1 MATKR
6 TDISSETSASGGIPA
21 AKSIKQKTMDEVL
34 PKTNPDIPL
43 RPMNNNDPNK
53 PVDAK
58 EMNTIAAANS
68 NHGIKNP
75 PASAAY
81 AAQQRATYAAGM
93 QQAAAG
99 KLSAEDRLM
108 LRGVDQNTIAAANSN
123 HGIKNPPASAAY
135 AAQQRATYAAGMQQ
149 AAAGK
154 LSAEDRL
161 MLRGVDQN
169 ISRGLMP
176 TISPTMPTQAT
187 ATPRQATATAPT
199 ASPDT
204 STAGFYAH
212 AEKMLGPD
220 KFKTFMSMPEAQRNA
235 IYSKFVESRTK
246 NAPAVGTAAG
256 ATAGTTA
263 APSGSRFPASALPSG
278 NAPVPTSVPTTAG
291 TGTAESM
298 LRTLRDDTAS
308 PEARAQAQTYL
319 RVRTMYA
326 QPGKYGKEI
335 KTLEK
340 LERAKIKELRNM
352 FRNKLNIRDPR
363 FAPQY
368 ALYQALR
375 KKDPQAKLTLYTELM
390 KGPEFTH
397 LDFRK

>member
-75 PASAAY
+75 PASAAPT
-81 AAQQRATYAAGM
+81 AAQSPSPYG
-93 QQAAAG
+93 
-99 KLSAEDRLM
+99 
-108 LRGVDQNTIAAANSN
+108 RGITEPAVPGAVDPN
-123 HGIKNPPASAAY
+123 SAAY

-169 ISRGLMP
+169 ISRGQMP
-176 TISPTMPTQAT
+176 VISPTMPTQAT
-187 ATPRQATATAPT
+187 ASTGSKGSAPT

-204 STAGFYAH
+204 SMAGFYAY
-212 AEKMLGPD
+212 AEKKLGSE
-220 KFKTFMSMPEAQRNA
+220 KFQIFMNMPEADRNA
-235 IYSKFVESRTK
+235 MYSKFVESQTK
-246 NAPAVGTAAG
+246 NAPAAG

-278 NAPVPTSVPTTAG
+278 NSSIPTSVPTTAG
-291 TGTAESM
+291 TGTAENM
-298 LRTLRDDTAS
+298 LRTLRDETAS

-326 QPGKYGKEI
+326 QPEKFGKEI

-340 LERAKIKELRNM
+340 LERAKIQELRNM
-352 FRNKLNIRDPR
+352 FRNRLNIRDPR
-363 FAPQY
+363 FARQY
-368 ALYQALR
+368 AQYKALQ
-375 KKDPQAKLTLYTELM
+375 KKAPQARLALYTELM

>member
-21 AKSIKQKTMDEVL
+21 AKSLKQKTMDEVL

-108 LRGVDQNTIAAANSN
+108 LRGVDQN
-123 HGIKNPPASAAY
+123 
-135 AAQQRATYAAGMQQ
+135 
-149 AAAGK
+149 
-154 LSAEDRL
+154 
-161 MLRGVDQN
+161 
-169 ISRGLMP
+169 ISRGQMP
-176 TISPTMPTQAT
+176 TISPSMPTQAT
-187 ATPRQATATAPT
+187 GSTASTGSKGSAPT
-199 ASPDT
+199 TGPDT
-204 STAGFYAH
+204 SMAGFYAH
-212 AEKMLGPD
+212 AEKLLGPE
-220 KFKTFMSMPEAQRNA
+220 KYKVFMSMPEAQRNA
-235 IYSKFVESRTK
+235 IYSKFVESQTK
-246 NAPAVGTAAG
+246 NAPATGTATG
-256 ATAGTTA
+256 ATARTTA

-278 NAPVPTSVPTTAG
+278 NAPVPTSSPTTAG
-291 TGTAESM
+291 TGTAENM

-326 QPGKYGKEI
+326 QPEKFGKEI

-340 LERAKIKELRNM
+340 LERAKIKELSNM
-352 FRNKLNIRDPR
+352 FRNRLNIRDPR
-363 FAPQY
+363 FARQY
-368 ALYQALR
+368 AQYQALR
-375 KKDPQAKLTLYTELM
+375 KKDPQARLTLYTELM

>member
-6 TDISSETSASGGIPA
+6 TDISSETNASGGIPA

-75 PASAAY
+75 PASAAPA
-81 AAQQRATYAAGM
+81 AAQSPSPYG
-93 QQAAAG
+93 
-99 KLSAEDRLM
+99 
-108 LRGVDQNTIAAANSN
+108 RGITEPAVPGAVDPN
-123 HGIKNPPASAAY
+123 SAAY

-169 ISRGLMP
+169 ISRGQMP
-176 TISPTMPTQAT
+176 TISPAMPTQAT
-187 ATPRQATATAPT
+187 ASKGSKGSAPT
-199 ASPDT
+199 TGPDT
-204 STAGFYAH
+204 SMAGFYGYVAKLLG
-212 AEKMLGPD
+212 AEK
-220 KFKTFMSMPEAQRNA
+220 FQTFMAMSDADRNA
-235 IYSKFVESRTK
+235 MYSKFVESQTK
-246 NAPAVGTAAG
+246 NAPATGTATTPAARTAAGATAG

-291 TGTAESM
+291 TGTAENM
-298 LRTLRDDTAS
+298 LRTLRDETAS

-326 QPGKYGKEI
+326 QPEKYGKEI

-340 LERAKIKELRNM
+340 LERAKIKELSNM
-352 FRNKLNIRDPR
+352 FRNRLNIRDPR
-363 FAPQY
+363 FARQY
-368 ALYQALR
+368 AQYQALR
-375 KKDPQAKLTLYTELM
+375 KKDPQARLTLYTELM

>member
-34 PKTNPDIPL
+34 PKMNPDIPL

-75 PASAAY
+75 PASAAPTAAQSPSPYGRGITEPAVPGAVDPNSASY
-81 AAQQRATYAAGM
+81 AAQQ
-93 QQAAAG
+93 Q
-99 KLSAEDRLM
+99 
-108 LRGVDQNTIAAANSN
+108 
-123 HGIKNPPASAAY
+123 
-135 AAQQRATYAAGMQQ
+135 ATYAAGMQQ

-169 ISRGLMP
+169 ISRGQMP
-176 TISPTMPTQAT
+176 VISPTMPTQT
-187 ATPRQATATAPT
+187 ATPRQATASAPA

-212 AEKMLGPD
+212 AEKLLGPE
-220 KFKTFMSMPEAQRNA
+220 KFQIFMNMPEADRNA
-235 IYSKFVESRTK
+235 MYSKFVESQTK
-246 NAPAVGTAAG
+246 NAPAAGTAAG

-263 APSGSRFPASALPSG
+263 APSGSRLPASALPSG
-278 NAPVPTSVPTTAG
+278 NAPIPTSSPTTAG
-291 TGTAESM
+291 TGTAENM

-308 PEARAQAQTYL
+308 PEAKAQAQTYL

-326 QPGKYGKEI
+326 QPEKFGKEI

-340 LERAKIKELRNM
+340 LERAKIQELRNM
-352 FRNKLNIRDPR
+352 FRNRLNIRDPR
-363 FAPQY
+363 FARQY
-368 ALYQALR
+368 AQYKALQ
-375 KKDPQAKLTLYTELM
+375 KKDPQARLALYTELM

>member
-75 PASAAY
+75 PASAAPT
-81 AAQQRATYAAGM
+81 AAQSPSPYG
-93 QQAAAG
+93 
-99 KLSAEDRLM
+99 
-108 LRGVDQNTIAAANSN
+108 RGITEPAVPGAVDPN
-123 HGIKNPPASAAY
+123 SAAY

-169 ISRGLMP
+169 ISRGQMP
-176 TISPTMPTQAT
+176 VISPTMPTQT
-187 ATPRQATATAPT
+187 ATPRQATASTGSKGSAPT

-204 STAGFYAH
+204 SMAGFYAY
-212 AEKMLGPD
+212 AEKKLGPE
-220 KFKTFMSMPEAQRNA
+220 KFQIFTNMPEADRNA
-235 IYSKFVESRTK
+235 MYSKFVESQTK
-246 NAPAVGTAAG
+246 NAPAAG

-278 NAPVPTSVPTTAG
+278 NSSIPTSVPTTAG
-291 TGTAESM
+291 TGTAENM
-298 LRTLRDDTAS
+298 LRTLRDETAS
-308 PEARAQAQTYL
+308 PEAKAQAQTYL

-326 QPGKYGKEI
+326 QPEKFGKEI

-340 LERAKIKELRNM
+340 LERAKIQELRNM
-352 FRNKLNIRDPR
+352 FRNRHNIRDPR
-363 FAPQY
+363 FARQY
-368 ALYQALR
+368 AQYKALQ
-375 KKDPQAKLTLYTELM
+375 KKDPQARLALYTELM

>member
-75 PASAAY
+75 PASAAPT
-81 AAQQRATYAAGM
+81 AAQSPSPYVPGA
-93 QQAAAG
+93 
-99 KLSAEDRLM
+99 
-108 LRGVDQNTIAAANSN
+108 VDPN
-123 HGIKNPPASAAY
+123 SAAY

-169 ISRGLMP
+169 ISRGQMP
-176 TISPTMPTQAT
+176 VISPTMPTQAT
-187 ATPRQATATAPT
+187 ASTGSKGSAPT

-204 STAGFYAH
+204 SMAGFYAY
-212 AEKMLGPD
+212 AEKKLGPE
-220 KFKTFMSMPEAQRNA
+220 KFQIFMNMPEADRNA
-235 IYSKFVESRTK
+235 MYSKFVERQTK
-246 NAPAVGTAAG
+246 NAPAAG

-278 NAPVPTSVPTTAG
+278 NSSIPTSVPTTAG
-291 TGTAESM
+291 TGTAENM
-298 LRTLRDDTAS
+298 LRTLRDETAS

-326 QPGKYGKEI
+326 QPKKFGKEI

-340 LERAKIKELRNM
+340 LERAKIQELRNM
-352 FRNKLNIRDPR
+352 FRNRLNIRDPR
-363 FAPQY
+363 FARQY
-368 ALYQALR
+368 AQYKALQ
-375 KKDPQAKLTLYTELM
+375 KKDPQARLALYTELM

>member
-75 PASAAY
+75 PASAAP
-81 AAQQRATYAAGM
+81 
-93 QQAAAG
+93 AAAVPG
-99 KLSAEDRLM
+99 AVDPNSA
-108 LRGVDQNTIAAANSN
+108 S
-123 HGIKNPPASAAY
+123 Y

-169 ISRGLMP
+169 ISRGQMP
-176 TISPTMPTQAT
+176 VISPTMPTQAT
-187 ATPRQATATAPT
+187 ASTGSKGSKGSAPT

-204 STAGFYAH
+204 STAGFYAYV
-212 AEKMLGPD
+212 EKKLGSE
-220 KFKTFMSMPEAQRNA
+220 KFKTFMSMPEADRNA
-235 IYSKFVESRTK
+235 IYSKFVESQTK
-246 NAPAVGTAAG
+246 NAPAPGTTAVPAAR
-256 ATAGTTA
+256 TTA

-278 NAPVPTSVPTTAG
+278 NSSIPTSVPTTAG
-291 TGTAESM
+291 TGTAENM
-298 LRTLRDDTAS
+298 LRTLRDETAS

-326 QPGKYGKEI
+326 QPKKFGKEI

-340 LERAKIKELRNM
+340 LERAKIKELSNM
-352 FRNKLNIRDPR
+352 FKNRLNIRDPR
-363 FAPQY
+363 FARQY
-368 ALYQALR
+368 AQYQALR
-375 KKDPQAKLTLYTELM
+375 KKDPQARLTLYTELM

>member
-6 TDISSETSASGGIPA
+6 TDISSETKASGGIPA

-75 PASAAY
+75 PASAAPA
-81 AAQQRATYAAGM
+81 AAQSPSPYGRGITEPATPGA
-93 QQAAAG
+93 
-99 KLSAEDRLM
+99 
-108 LRGVDQNTIAAANSN
+108 VDPN
-123 HGIKNPPASAAY
+123 SAAY

-176 TISPTMPTQAT
+176 TISPAMPTQAT

-246 NAPAVGTAAG
+246 NAPAAGTAAG
-256 ATAGTTA
+256 ATAGTTTTPAARTTA

-326 QPGKYGKEI
+326 QPEKFGKEI

-340 LERAKIKELRNM
+340 LERAKIKELSNM
-352 FRNKLNIRDPR
+352 FRNRLNIRDPR
-363 FAPQY
+363 FARQY
-368 ALYQALR
+368 AQYQALR

>member
-75 PASAAY
+75 PASAA
-81 AAQQRATYAAGM
+81 
-93 QQAAAG
+93 
-99 KLSAEDRLM
+99 
-108 LRGVDQNTIAAANSN
+108 
-123 HGIKNPPASAAY
+123 P
-135 AAQQRATYAAGMQQ
+135 
-149 AAAGK
+149 AAGK

-169 ISRGLMP
+169 ISRGQMP
-176 TISPTMPTQAT
+176 VISPTMPTQAT

-220 KFKTFMSMPEAQRNA
+220 KYEVFMSMPKAQRNA
-235 IYSKFVESRTK
+235 IYSKYVESQTK
-246 NAPAVGTAAG
+246 NVPTAGTAAG
-256 ATAGTTA
+256 TAAGTTA

-278 NAPVPTSVPTTAG
+278 NAPIPTSVPTTAG

-340 LERAKIKELRNM
+340 LERAKIKELSNM
-352 FRNKLNIRDPR
+352 FRNRLNIRDPR
-363 FAPQY
+363 FARQY
-368 ALYQALR
+368 AQYQALR

>member
-21 AKSIKQKTMDEVL
+21 AKSIKQKTRDEVL

-75 PASAAY
+75 PASAAPA
-81 AAQQRATYAAGM
+81 AAQSPSPYGRGITEPAVPGAVDPN
-93 QQAAAG
+93 
-99 KLSAEDRLM
+99 SA
-108 LRGVDQNTIAAANSN
+108 S
-123 HGIKNPPASAAY
+123 Y

-169 ISRGLMP
+169 ISRGQMP
-176 TISPTMPTQAT
+176 VISPTMPTQAT
-187 ATPRQATATAPT
+187 GSSASTGSKGSAPT

-204 STAGFYAH
+204 STAAFYAYV
-212 AEKMLGPD
+212 EKKLGSE
-220 KFKTFMSMPEAQRNA
+220 KFKIFMSMPEADRNA
-235 IYSKFVESRTK
+235 IYSKFVESQTK
-246 NAPAVGTAAG
+246 NAPAAGATAGTTAG

-278 NAPVPTSVPTTAG
+278 NSSIPTSVPTTVG
-291 TGTAESM
+291 TGTAENM
-298 LRTLRDDTAS
+298 LRTLRDETAS

-326 QPGKYGKEI
+326 QPEKYGKEI

-340 LERAKIKELRNM
+340 LERAKIKELSNM
-352 FRNKLNIRDPR
+352 FKNRLNIRDPR
-363 FAPQY
+363 FARQY
-368 ALYQALR
+368 AQYQALR
-375 KKDPQAKLTLYTELM
+375 KKDPQARLALYTELM

>member
-1 MATKR
+1 MPTKR
-6 TDISSETSASGGIPA
+6 TDISSETSARGGIPA
-21 AKSIKQKTMDEVL
+21 AKSIKQKTTDEVL

-75 PASAAY
+75 PASAAPA
-81 AAQQRATYAAGM
+81 AAQSPSPYGRGITEPATPGA
-93 QQAAAG
+93 
-99 KLSAEDRLM
+99 
-108 LRGVDQNTIAAANSN
+108 VDPN
-123 HGIKNPPASAAY
+123 SAAY

-176 TISPTMPTQAT
+176 VISPTMPTQAT
-187 ATPRQATATAPT
+187 ATPRQATASAPT

-212 AEKMLGPD
+212 AEKMLGPE
-220 KFKTFMSMPEAQRNA
+220 KYKVFMSMPEAQRNT

-246 NAPAVGTAAG
+246 NAPAAGTAAG
-256 ATAGTTA
+256 ATAGTTTATPAAGTTA

-291 TGTAESM
+291 TGTAENM

-326 QPGKYGKEI
+326 QPEKYGKEI

-340 LERAKIKELRNM
+340 LERAKMKEFSNL
-352 FRNKLNIRDPR
+352 FRNRLNIRDPR
-363 FAPQY
+363 FARQY

-375 KKDPQAKLTLYTELM
+375 KKDPQARLALYTELM

>member
-75 PASAAY
+75 PASAAPA
-81 AAQQRATYAAGM
+81 AAQSPSPYG
-93 QQAAAG
+93 
-99 KLSAEDRLM
+99 
-108 LRGVDQNTIAAANSN
+108 RGITEPAVPGAVDPN
-123 HGIKNPPASAAY
+123 SAAY

-169 ISRGLMP
+169 ISRGQMP

-256 ATAGTTA
+256 ATAGTAAGVAARTTA

-340 LERAKIKELRNM
+340 LERAKIKELSNM
-352 FRNKLNIRDPR
+352 FRNRLNIRDPR
-363 FAPQY
+363 FARQY

>member
-6 TDISSETSASGGIPA
+6 TDISSETKASGGIPA

-75 PASAAY
+75 PASAA
-81 AAQQRATYAAGM
+81 
-93 QQAAAG
+93 
-99 KLSAEDRLM
+99 
-108 LRGVDQNTIAAANSN
+108 
-123 HGIKNPPASAAY
+123 PAAAY

-169 ISRGLMP
+169 ISRGQMP
-176 TISPTMPTQAT
+176 VISPAMPTQAT

-246 NAPAVGTAAG
+246 NAPAASG
-256 ATAGTTA
+256 AVVPATGTTA

-326 QPGKYGKEI
+326 QPEKYGKEI

-340 LERAKIKELRNM
+340 LERAKIKELSNM
-352 FRNKLNIRDPR
+352 FRNRLNIRDPR
-363 FAPQY
+363 FARQY
-368 ALYQALR
+368 AQYQALR
-375 KKDPQAKLTLYTELM
+375 KKDPQTRLTLYTELM

>member
-75 PASAAY
+75 PASAAPA
-81 AAQQRATYAAGM
+81 AAQSPSPGA
-93 QQAAAG
+93 
-99 KLSAEDRLM
+99 
-108 LRGVDQNTIAAANSN
+108 VDPN
-123 HGIKNPPASAAY
+123 SAAY

-169 ISRGLMP
+169 ISRGQMP
-176 TISPTMPTQAT
+176 VISPTMPTQAT
-187 ATPRQATATAPT
+187 ATPRQATASAPT
-199 ASPDT
+199 GPDT

-212 AEKMLGPD
+212 AEKMLGPE
-220 KFKTFMSMPEAQRNA
+220 KYKVFMSMPEAQRNA

-246 NAPAVGTAAG
+246 NAPAAGTAAG

-291 TGTAESM
+291 TGTAENM

-326 QPGKYGKEI
+326 QPEKFGKEI

-340 LERAKIKELRNM
+340 LERAKIKELSNM
-352 FRNKLNIRDPR
+352 FRNRLNIRDPR
-363 FAPQY
+363 FARQY
-368 ALYQALR
+368 AQYQALR

>member
-6 TDISSETSASGGIPA
+6 TDISSETKASGGIPA

-75 PASAAY
+75 PASAAPA
-81 AAQQRATYAAGM
+81 AAQSPSPYGRGITEPATPGA
-93 QQAAAG
+93 
-99 KLSAEDRLM
+99 
-108 LRGVDQNTIAAANSN
+108 VDPN
-123 HGIKNPPASAAY
+123 SAAY

-187 ATPRQATATAPT
+187 ATPRQATASAPT

-212 AEKMLGPD
+212 AEKMLGSE
-220 KFKTFMSMPEAQRNA
+220 KFKVFMSMPEAQRNA

-246 NAPAVGTAAG
+246 NAPAAGTAAG
-256 ATAGTTA
+256 ATAGTATTTPAAGTTA

-291 TGTAESM
+291 TGTAENM

-340 LERAKIKELRNM
+340 LERAKIKELSNM
-352 FRNKLNIRDPR
+352 FRNRLNIRDPR
-363 FAPQY
+363 FARQY
-368 ALYQALR
+368 AQYQALR

>member
-6 TDISSETSASGGIPA
+6 TDISSETSARGGIPA

-75 PASAAY
+75 PASAAPA
-81 AAQQRATYAAGM
+81 AAQSPSPYGRGITEPATPGA
-93 QQAAAG
+93 
-99 KLSAEDRLM
+99 
-108 LRGVDQNTIAAANSN
+108 VDPN
-123 HGIKNPPASAAY
+123 SAAY

-169 ISRGLMP
+169 ISRGQMP
-176 TISPTMPTQAT
+176 TISPAMPTQAT
-187 ATPRQATATAPT
+187 ATPRQATASAPT
-199 ASPDT
+199 GPDT
-204 STAGFYAH
+204 SMAGFYAH
-212 AEKMLGPD
+212 SEKMLGPE
-220 KFKTFMSMPEAQRNA
+220 KFKVFMSMSEAQRNA

-246 NAPAVGTAAG
+246 NAPAAGTAAG
-256 ATAGTTA
+256 ATAGTTTATPAAGTTA

-278 NAPVPTSVPTTAG
+278 NAPIPTSSPTTAG
-291 TGTAESM
+291 TGTAENM

-326 QPGKYGKEI
+326 QPEKYGKEI

-340 LERAKIKELRNM
+340 LERAKIKELSNM

-363 FAPQY
+363 FARQY
-368 ALYQALR
+368 AQYQALR
-375 KKDPQAKLTLYTELM
+375 KKDPQARLTLYTELM

>member
-75 PASAAY
+75 PASAAPA
-81 AAQQRATYAAGM
+81 AAQSPSPYG
-93 QQAAAG
+93 
-99 KLSAEDRLM
+99 
-108 LRGVDQNTIAAANSN
+108 RGITEVDPN
-123 HGIKNPPASAAY
+123 SAAY

-169 ISRGLMP
+169 ISRGQMP
-176 TISPTMPTQAT
+176 VISPTMPTQT
-187 ATPRQATATAPT
+187 ATPRQATASAPA

-204 STAGFYAH
+204 STAGFYAY
-212 AEKMLGPD
+212 AEKTLGPE
-220 KFKTFMSMPEAQRNA
+220 KYEVFMSMPEAQRNA
-235 IYSKFVESRTK
+235 IYSKYVESQTK
-246 NAPAVGTAAG
+246 NAPAAG

-278 NAPVPTSVPTTAG
+278 NAPIPTSSPTTAG
-291 TGTAESM
+291 TGTAENM

-326 QPGKYGKEI
+326 QPEKFGKEI

-340 LERAKIKELRNM
+340 LERAKIQELRNM
-352 FRNKLNIRDPR
+352 FRNRLNIRDPR
-363 FAPQY
+363 FARQY
-368 ALYQALR
+368 AQYKALQ
-375 KKDPQAKLTLYTELM
+375 KKDPQARLALYTELM

>member
-75 PASAAY
+75 NSAS
-81 AAQQRATYAAGM
+81 
-93 QQAAAG
+93 
-99 KLSAEDRLM
+99 
-108 LRGVDQNTIAAANSN
+108 
-123 HGIKNPPASAAY
+123 Y

-169 ISRGLMP
+169 ISRGQMP
-176 TISPTMPTQAT
+176 VISPTMPTQAT
-187 ATPRQATATAPT
+187 GSSASTGSKGSAPT

-204 STAGFYAH
+204 SMAGFYAY
-212 AEKMLGPD
+212 AEKKLGPE
-220 KFKTFMSMPEAQRNA
+220 KFQIFMNMPDADRNA
-235 IYSKFVESRTK
+235 MYSKFVESQTK
-246 NAPAVGTAAG
+246 NVPAAG

-278 NAPVPTSVPTTAG
+278 NSSIPTSVPTTAG
-291 TGTAESM
+291 TGTAENM
-298 LRTLRDDTAS
+298 LRTLRDETAS

-326 QPGKYGKEI
+326 QPEKFGKEI

-340 LERAKIKELRNM
+340 LERAKIQELRNM
-352 FRNKLNIRDPR
+352 FRNRLNIRDPR
-363 FAPQY
+363 FARQY
-368 ALYQALR
+368 AQYKALQ
-375 KKDPQAKLTLYTELM
+375 KKDPQARLALYTELM

>member
-1 MATKR
+1 MPTKR
-6 TDISSETSASGGIPA
+6 TDISKETSASGGIPA

-75 PASAAY
+75 PASAAPA
-81 AAQQRATYAAGM
+81 AAQSPSPYGRGITEPATPGA
-93 QQAAAG
+93 
-99 KLSAEDRLM
+99 
-108 LRGVDQNTIAAANSN
+108 VDPN
-123 HGIKNPPASAAY
+123 SAAY

-169 ISRGLMP
+169 ISRGQMP

-187 ATPRQATATAPT
+187 ATPRQATASAPT
-199 ASPDT
+199 GPDT

-212 AEKMLGPD
+212 AEKMLGSE
-220 KFKTFMSMPEAQRNA
+220 KFKVFMSMPEAQRNA

-246 NAPAVGTAAG
+246 NAPAAGTAAG
-256 ATAGTTA
+256 TATTTPAAGTTA

-340 LERAKIKELRNM
+340 LERAKIKELSNM
-352 FRNKLNIRDPR
+352 FRNRLNIRDPR
-363 FAPQY
+363 FARQY
-368 ALYQALR
+368 AQYQALR

>member
-6 TDISSETSASGGIPA
+6 TDISSETSESGGIPA
-21 AKSIKQKTMDEVL
+21 SKSIKQKTMDEVL

-75 PASAAY
+75 PASAAPA
-81 AAQQRATYAAGM
+81 AAQSPSPYG
-93 QQAAAG
+93 
-99 KLSAEDRLM
+99 
-108 LRGVDQNTIAAANSN
+108 RGITEPAVPGAVDPN
-123 HGIKNPPASAAY
+123 SAAY

-169 ISRGLMP
+169 ISRGQMP
-176 TISPTMPTQAT
+176 TISPAMPTQAT
-187 ATPRQATATAPT
+187 GSPASTGSKGSAPT
-199 ASPDT
+199 TGPDT
-204 STAGFYAH
+204 SMAGFYGHVAKLLG
-212 AEKMLGPD
+212 AEK
-220 KFKTFMSMPEAQRNA
+220 FQTFMAMSDAERNA
-235 IYSKFVESRTK
+235 MYSKFVESQTK
-246 NAPAVGTAAG
+246 NAPAAG
-256 ATAGTTA
+256 ATAGTTATPAGTTA

-278 NAPVPTSVPTTAG
+278 NAPIPTSVPTTAG
-291 TGTAESM
+291 TGTAENM

-340 LERAKIKELRNM
+340 LERAKIKELSNM
-352 FRNKLNIRDPR
+352 FRNRHNIRDPR
-363 FAPQY
+363 FARQY
-368 ALYQALR
+368 AQYQALR
-375 KKDPQAKLTLYTELM
+375 KKDPQARLTLYTELM

>member
-75 PASAAY
+75 PASAAPT
-81 AAQQRATYAAGM
+81 AAQSPSPYG
-93 QQAAAG
+93 
-99 KLSAEDRLM
+99 
-108 LRGVDQNTIAAANSN
+108 RGITEPAVPGAVDPN
-123 HGIKNPPASAAY
+123 SAAY

-169 ISRGLMP
+169 ISRGQMP
-176 TISPTMPTQAT
+176 TISPAMPTQAT

-199 ASPDT
+199 TSPDT

-246 NAPAVGTAAG
+246 NAPAAG
-256 ATAGTTA
+256 ATAGTTATPAARTTA

-340 LERAKIKELRNM
+340 LERAKIQELRNM
-352 FRNKLNIRDPR
+352 FRNRLNIRDPR
-363 FAPQY
+363 FARQY
-368 ALYQALR
+368 AQYKALQ
-375 KKDPQAKLTLYTELM
+375 KKDPQARLALYTELM

>member
-34 PKTNPDIPL
+34 PKTNPDTPL

-75 PASAAY
+75 PASAAPA
-81 AAQQRATYAAGM
+81 AAQSPSPYG
-93 QQAAAG
+93 
-99 KLSAEDRLM
+99 
-108 LRGVDQNTIAAANSN
+108 RGITEPAVPGAVDPN
-123 HGIKNPPASAAY
+123 SAAY

-169 ISRGLMP
+169 ISRGQMP
-176 TISPTMPTQAT
+176 TISPAMPTQAT

-204 STAGFYAH
+204 STAEFYAH

-220 KFKTFMSMPEAQRNA
+220 KFKIFMSMPEAQRNA

-246 NAPAVGTAAG
+246 NASAASGAVVPAT
-256 ATAGTTA
+256 GTTA

-326 QPGKYGKEI
+326 QPKKFGKEI

-340 LERAKIKELRNM
+340 LERAKIKELSNM
-352 FRNKLNIRDPR
+352 FRNRLNIRDPR
-363 FAPQY
+363 FARQY
-368 ALYQALR
+368 AQYQALR
-375 KKDPQAKLTLYTELM
+375 KKDPQARLALYTELM

>member
-1 MATKR
+1 MPTKR

-21 AKSIKQKTMDEVL
+21 AKSLKQKTMDEVL
-34 PKTNPDIPL
+34 PRTNPDIPL

-75 PASAAY
+75 PASAAPT
-81 AAQQRATYAAGM
+81 AAQSPSPYG
-93 QQAAAG
+93 
-99 KLSAEDRLM
+99 
-108 LRGVDQNTIAAANSN
+108 RGITEPAVPGAVDPN
-123 HGIKNPPASAAY
+123 SAAY

-169 ISRGLMP
+169 ISRGQMP
-176 TISPTMPTQAT
+176 TISPAMPTQAT
-187 ATPRQATATAPT
+187 ATPRQATASAPT

-204 STAGFYAH
+204 TTAGFYAH

-220 KFKTFMSMPEAQRNA
+220 KFKIFMSMPEAQRNA
-235 IYSKFVESRTK
+235 IYSKYVESQTK
-246 NAPAVGTAAG
+246 NAPATGATAG

-278 NAPVPTSVPTTAG
+278 NAPIPTSGPSSAG
-291 TGTAESM
+291 TGTAETM
-298 LRTLRDDTAS
+298 LRTLRDETAS

-326 QPGKYGKEI
+326 QPEKYGKEI

-340 LERAKIKELRNM
+340 LERAKIKELSNM
-352 FRNKLNIRDPR
+352 FRNRLNIRDPR
-363 FAPQY
+363 FARQY
-368 ALYQALR
+368 AQYQALR

>member
-75 PASAAY
+75 PASAAPT
-81 AAQQRATYAAGM
+81 AAQSPSPYGRGITEPAVPGAVDPN
-93 QQAAAG
+93 
-99 KLSAEDRLM
+99 SA
-108 LRGVDQNTIAAANSN
+108 S
-123 HGIKNPPASAAY
+123 Y

-169 ISRGLMP
+169 ISRGQMP
-176 TISPTMPTQAT
+176 VISPTMPTQT
-187 ATPRQATATAPT
+187 ATPRQATASTGSKGSAPT

-204 STAGFYAH
+204 SMAGFYAY
-212 AEKMLGPD
+212 AEKKLGPE
-220 KFKTFMSMPEAQRNA
+220 KFQIFMNMPEADRNA
-235 IYSKFVESRTK
+235 MYSKFVESQTK
-246 NAPAVGTAAG
+246 NAPAAG

-278 NAPVPTSVPTTAG
+278 NSSIPTSVPTTAG
-291 TGTAESM
+291 TGTAENM
-298 LRTLRDDTAS
+298 LRTLRDETAS
-308 PEARAQAQTYL
+308 PEAKAQAQTYL

-326 QPGKYGKEI
+326 QPEKFGKEI

-340 LERAKIKELRNM
+340 LERAKIQELRNM
-352 FRNKLNIRDPR
+352 FRNRLNIRDPR
-363 FAPQY
+363 FARQY
-368 ALYQALR
+368 AQYKALQ
-375 KKDPQAKLTLYTELM
+375 KKDPQARLALYTELM

>member
-75 PASAAY
+75 PASAAPT
-81 AAQQRATYAAGM
+81 AAQSPSPYG
-93 QQAAAG
+93 
-99 KLSAEDRLM
+99 
-108 LRGVDQNTIAAANSN
+108 RGITEPAVPGAVDPN
-123 HGIKNPPASAAY
+123 SAAY

-169 ISRGLMP
+169 ISRGQMP
-176 TISPTMPTQAT
+176 VISPTMPTQT
-187 ATPRQATATAPT
+187 ATPRQATASTGSKGSAPT
-199 ASPDT
+199 ASPNT
-204 STAGFYAH
+204 SMAGFYAY
-212 AEKMLGPD
+212 AEKKLGPE
-220 KFKTFMSMPEAQRNA
+220 KFQIFMNMPEADRNA
-235 IYSKFVESRTK
+235 TYSKFVESQTK
-246 NAPAVGTAAG
+246 NAPAAG

-278 NAPVPTSVPTTAG
+278 NSSIPTSVPTTAG
-291 TGTAESM
+291 TGTAENM
-298 LRTLRDDTAS
+298 LRTLRDETAS
-308 PEARAQAQTYL
+308 PEAKAQAQTYL

-326 QPGKYGKEI
+326 QPKKFGKEI

-340 LERAKIKELRNM
+340 LERAKIQELRNM
-352 FRNKLNIRDPR
+352 FRNRHNIRDPR
-363 FAPQY
+363 FARQY
-368 ALYQALR
+368 AQYKALQ
-375 KKDPQAKLTLYTELM
+375 KKDPQARLALYTELM

>member
-1 MATKR
+1 MPTKR
-6 TDISSETSASGGIPA
+6 TDISSETKASGGIPA
-21 AKSIKQKTMDEVL
+21 AKSLKQKTMDEVL

-75 PASAAY
+75 PASAAPA
-81 AAQQRATYAAGM
+81 AAQSPSPYGRGITEPATPGA
-93 QQAAAG
+93 
-99 KLSAEDRLM
+99 
-108 LRGVDQNTIAAANSN
+108 VDPN
-123 HGIKNPPASAAY
+123 SAAY

-169 ISRGLMP
+169 ISRGQMP

-187 ATPRQATATAPT
+187 ASTGSKGSAPT
-199 ASPDT
+199 TGPDT
-204 STAGFYAH
+204 SMARFYGHVAKLLG
-212 AEKMLGPD
+212 AEK
-220 KFKTFMSMPEAQRNA
+220 FQTFMNMSDADRNA
-235 IYSKFVESRTK
+235 MYSKFVESQTK
-246 NAPAVGTAAG
+246 NAPATGATAG

-263 APSGSRFPASALPSG
+263 APSGSKFPASALPSG

-291 TGTAESM
+291 TGTAETM
-298 LRTLRDDTAS
+298 LRTLRDETAS

-326 QPGKYGKEI
+326 QPEKFGKEI

-340 LERAKIKELRNM
+340 LERAKIKELSNM
-352 FRNKLNIRDPR
+352 FRNRLNIRDPR
-363 FAPQY
+363 FARQY
-368 ALYQALR
+368 AQYQALR

>member
-75 PASAAY
+75 PASAAPT
-81 AAQQRATYAAGM
+81 AAQSPSPYG
-93 QQAAAG
+93 
-99 KLSAEDRLM
+99 
-108 LRGVDQNTIAAANSN
+108 RGITEPAVPGAVDPN
-123 HGIKNPPASAAY
+123 SAAY

-169 ISRGLMP
+169 ISRGQMP
-176 TISPTMPTQAT
+176 VISPTMPTQT
-187 ATPRQATATAPT
+187 ATPRQATASTGSKGSAPT

-204 STAGFYAH
+204 SMAGFYAY
-212 AEKMLGPD
+212 AEKKLGPE
-220 KFKTFMSMPEAQRNA
+220 KFQIFMNMPEADRNA
-235 IYSKFVESRTK
+235 MYSKFVESQTK
-246 NAPAVGTAAG
+246 NAPAAG

-278 NAPVPTSVPTTAG
+278 NSSIPTSVPTTAG
-291 TGTAESM
+291 TGTAENM
-298 LRTLRDDTAS
+298 LRTLRDETAS
-308 PEARAQAQTYL
+308 PEAKAQAQTYL

-326 QPGKYGKEI
+326 QPEKFGKEI

-340 LERAKIKELRNM
+340 LERAKIQELRNM
-352 FRNKLNIRDPR
+352 FRNRHNIRDPR
-363 FAPQY
+363 FARQY
-368 ALYQALR
+368 AQYKALQ
-375 KKDPQAKLTLYTELM
+375 KKDPQARLALYTELM

>member
-75 PASAAY
+75 PASAAPA
-81 AAQQRATYAAGM
+81 AAQSPSPYGRGITEPAVPGAVDPN
-93 QQAAAG
+93 
-99 KLSAEDRLM
+99 SA
-108 LRGVDQNTIAAANSN
+108 S
-123 HGIKNPPASAAY
+123 Y

-169 ISRGLMP
+169 ISRGQMP
-176 TISPTMPTQAT
+176 VISPTMPTQAT

-220 KFKTFMSMPEAQRNA
+220 KYKVFMSMPEAQRNA
-235 IYSKFVESRTK
+235 IYSKFVESQTK
-246 NAPAVGTAAG
+246 NVPTAGTAAG
-256 ATAGTTA
+256 TAAGVAARTTA

-278 NAPVPTSVPTTAG
+278 NAPIPTSVPTTAG

-340 LERAKIKELRNM
+340 LERAKIKELSNM
-352 FRNKLNIRDPR
+352 FRNRLNIRDPR
-363 FAPQY
+363 FARQY
-368 ALYQALR
+368 AQYQALR

>member
-108 LRGVDQNTIAAANSN
+108 LRGVDQN
-123 HGIKNPPASAAY
+123 
-135 AAQQRATYAAGMQQ
+135 
-149 AAAGK
+149 
-154 LSAEDRL
+154 
-161 MLRGVDQN
+161 
-169 ISRGLMP
+169 ISRGQMP
-176 TISPTMPTQAT
+176 VISPTMPTQT
-187 ATPRQATATAPT
+187 ATPQRATASAPT

-204 STAGFYAH
+204 TTAGFYAH
-212 AEKMLGPD
+212 AEKMLGPE
-220 KFKTFMSMPEAQRNA
+220 KFKIFMSMSEAQRNA
-235 IYSKFVESRTK
+235 IYSKYVESQTK
-246 NAPAVGTAAG
+246 NAPAAGTAAG

-291 TGTAESM
+291 TGTAENM

-326 QPGKYGKEI
+326 QPKKFGNEI

-340 LERAKIKELRNM
+340 LERAKIKELSNM
-352 FRNKLNIRDPR
+352 FRNRLNIRDPR
-363 FAPQY
+363 FARQY

>member
-75 PASAAY
+75 PASAAPT
-81 AAQQRATYAAGM
+81 AAQSPSPYG
-93 QQAAAG
+93 
-99 KLSAEDRLM
+99 
-108 LRGVDQNTIAAANSN
+108 RGITEPAVPGAVDPN
-123 HGIKNPPASAAY
+123 SAAY

-149 AAAGK
+149 AAVGK

-169 ISRGLMP
+169 ISRGQMP
-176 TISPTMPTQAT
+176 VISPTMPTQAT
-187 ATPRQATATAPT
+187 ASTGSKGSAPT

-212 AEKMLGPD
+212 AEKLLGPE
-220 KFKTFMSMPEAQRNA
+220 KFQIFMNMPEADRNA
-235 IYSKFVESRTK
+235 MYSKFVESQTK
-246 NAPAVGTAAG
+246 NAPAAG
-256 ATAGTTA
+256 ATAGTTAGTTA

-278 NAPVPTSVPTTAG
+278 NSSIPTSVPTTAG
-291 TGTAESM
+291 TGTAENM
-298 LRTLRDDTAS
+298 LRTLRDETAS

-326 QPGKYGKEI
+326 QPKKFGKEI

-340 LERAKIKELRNM
+340 LERAKIQELRNM
-352 FRNKLNIRDPR
+352 FRNRLNIRDPR
-363 FAPQY
+363 FARQY
-368 ALYQALR
+368 AQYKALQ
-375 KKDPQAKLTLYTELM
+375 KKDPQARLALYTELM

>member
-75 PASAAY
+75 PASPAPANV
-81 AAQQRATYAAGM
+81 QMDER
-93 QQAAAG
+93 
-99 KLSAEDRLM
+99 M
-108 LRGVDQNTIAAANSN
+108 LRGITEPAVPGAVDPNS
-123 HGIKNPPASAAY
+123 ASY

-169 ISRGLMP
+169 ISRGQMP
-176 TISPTMPTQAT
+176 VISPTMPTQT
-187 ATPRQATATAPT
+187 ATPRRAKASAPT

-204 STAGFYAH
+204 STAGFYAYV
-212 AEKMLGPD
+212 EKKLGSE
-220 KFKTFMSMPEAQRNA
+220 KFKTFMSMPEADRNA
-235 IYSKFVESRTK
+235 IYSKFVESQTK
-246 NAPAVGTAAG
+246 NAPAPGTTAVPAAR
-256 ATAGTTA
+256 TTA

-278 NAPVPTSVPTTAG
+278 NSSIPTSVPTTAG
-291 TGTAESM
+291 TGTAENM

-326 QPGKYGKEI
+326 QPEKYGKEI

-340 LERAKIKELRNM
+340 LERAKIKELSNM
-352 FRNKLNIRDPR
+352 FKNRLNIRDPR
-363 FAPQY
+363 FARQY
-368 ALYQALR
+368 AQYQALR
-375 KKDPQAKLTLYTELM
+375 KKDPQARLTLYTELM

>member
-1 MATKR
+1 MPTKR
-6 TDISSETSASGGIPA
+6 TDISSETSESEGIPA
-21 AKSIKQKTMDEVL
+21 SKSLKQKTMDEVL

-75 PASAAY
+75 PASAAPT
-81 AAQQRATYAAGM
+81 AAQSPSPYGRGITEPATPGA
-93 QQAAAG
+93 
-99 KLSAEDRLM
+99 
-108 LRGVDQNTIAAANSN
+108 VDPN
-123 HGIKNPPASAAY
+123 SAAY

-169 ISRGLMP
+169 ISRGQMP
-176 TISPTMPTQAT
+176 VISPAMPTQT
-187 ATPRQATATAPT
+187 ATPRQATASAPT

-204 STAGFYAH
+204 SMAGFYGYVAKLLG
-212 AEKMLGPD
+212 AEK
-220 KFKTFMSMPEAQRNA
+220 FQTFMAMSDADRNA
-235 IYSKFVESRTK
+235 MYSKFVESQTK
-246 NAPAVGTAAG
+246 NAPATGT
-256 ATAGTTA
+256 

-291 TGTAESM
+291 TGTAENM
-298 LRTLRDDTAS
+298 LRTLRDETAS

-326 QPGKYGKEI
+326 QPEKFGKEI

-340 LERAKIKELRNM
+340 LERAKIKELSNM
-352 FRNKLNIRDPR
+352 FRNRHNIRDPR
-363 FAPQY
+363 FARQY
-368 ALYQALR
+368 AQYQALR
-375 KKDPQAKLTLYTELM
+375 KKDPQARLALYTELM
-390 KGPEFTH
+390 KGQEFAH

>member
-75 PASAAY
+75 PASPAPANV
-81 AAQQRATYAAGM
+81 QMDER
-93 QQAAAG
+93 
-99 KLSAEDRLM
+99 M
-108 LRGVDQNTIAAANSN
+108 LRRITEPAVPGAVDPN
-123 HGIKNPPASAAY
+123 SAAY

-169 ISRGLMP
+169 ISRGQMP
-176 TISPTMPTQAT
+176 VISPTMPTQAT
-187 ATPRQATATAPT
+187 ATPRRAKASAPT

-204 STAGFYAH
+204 STAGFYAYV
-212 AEKMLGPD
+212 EKKLGSE
-220 KFKTFMSMPEAQRNA
+220 KFKTFMSMPEADRNA
-235 IYSKFVESRTK
+235 IYSKFVESQTK
-246 NAPAVGTAAG
+246 NAPAPGTTAVPAAR
-256 ATAGTTA
+256 TTA

-278 NAPVPTSVPTTAG
+278 NSSIPTSVPTTAG
-291 TGTAESM
+291 TGTAENM
-298 LRTLRDDTAS
+298 LRILRDDTAS

-326 QPGKYGKEI
+326 QPEKYGKEI

-340 LERAKIKELRNM
+340 LERAKIKELSNM
-352 FRNKLNIRDPR
+352 FKNRLNIRDPR
-363 FAPQY
+363 FARQY
-368 ALYQALR
+368 AQYQALR
-375 KKDPQAKLTLYTELM
+375 KKDPQARLTLYTELM
-390 KGPEFTH
+390 KEPEFAH

>member
-1 MATKR
+1 MPTKR

-43 RPMNNNDPNK
+43 RPVNNNDPNK

-75 PASAAY
+75 PASAAPT
-81 AAQQRATYAAGM
+81 AAQSPSPYG
-93 QQAAAG
+93 
-99 KLSAEDRLM
+99 
-108 LRGVDQNTIAAANSN
+108 RGITEPAVPGAVDPN
-123 HGIKNPPASAAY
+123 SAAY

-169 ISRGLMP
+169 ISRGQMP
-176 TISPTMPTQAT
+176 VISPSMPTQAT
-187 ATPRQATATAPT
+187 GSPASTGSKGST
-199 ASPDT
+199 ASAGPDT
-204 STAGFYAH
+204 SMAGFYGHVAKLLG
-212 AEKMLGPD
+212 AEK
-220 KFKTFMSMPEAQRNA
+220 FQTFMAMSDADRNA
-235 IYSKFVESRTK
+235 MYSKFVESQTK
-246 NAPAVGTAAG
+246 NAPTAGTAAG
-256 ATAGTTA
+256 TAATPAGTTARTTA

-278 NAPVPTSVPTTAG
+278 NSSIPTSVPTTAG
-291 TGTAESM
+291 TGTAETM
-298 LRTLRDDTAS
+298 LRTLRDETAS

-326 QPGKYGKEI
+326 QPEKFGKEI

-340 LERAKIKELRNM
+340 LERAKIQELRNM
-352 FRNKLNIRDPR
+352 FRNRLNIRDPR
-363 FAPQY
+363 FARQY
-368 ALYQALR
+368 AQYQALR
-375 KKDPQAKLTLYTELM
+375 KKDPQARLTLYTELM

>member
-75 PASAAY
+75 PASAAPA
-81 AAQQRATYAAGM
+81 AAQSPSPYG
-93 QQAAAG
+93 
-99 KLSAEDRLM
+99 
-108 LRGVDQNTIAAANSN
+108 RGAVDPN
-123 HGIKNPPASAAY
+123 SAAY

-154 LSAEDRL
+154 LSVEDRL

-169 ISRGLMP
+169 ISRGQMP
-176 TISPTMPTQAT
+176 TISPAMPTQAT

-199 ASPDT
+199 ASPNT

-212 AEKMLGPD
+212 AEKMLGPNM
-220 KFKTFMSMPEAQRNA
+220 FKTFMSMPEAQRNA

-246 NAPAVGTAAG
+246 NAPAAGTAAG

-326 QPGKYGKEI
+326 QPEKFGKEI
-335 KTLEK
+335 KTLKK
-340 LERAKIKELRNM
+340 LERAKIKELSNM
-352 FRNKLNIRDPR
+352 FRNRLNIRDPR
-363 FAPQY
+363 FARQY
-368 ALYQALR
+368 AQYQALR
-375 KKDPQAKLTLYTELM
+375 KKDPQTRLALYTELM

>member
-75 PASAAY
+75 PASAAPT
-81 AAQQRATYAAGM
+81 AAQSPSPYG
-93 QQAAAG
+93 
-99 KLSAEDRLM
+99 
-108 LRGVDQNTIAAANSN
+108 RGITEPAVPGAVDPN
-123 HGIKNPPASAAY
+123 SAAY

-169 ISRGLMP
+169 ISRGQMP
-176 TISPTMPTQAT
+176 AISPAMPTQAT
-187 ATPRQATATAPT
+187 ATPRQAKASAPT

-220 KFKTFMSMPEAQRNA
+220 KYKVFMSMPEAQRNA

-246 NAPAVGTAAG
+246 NAPAAG

-326 QPGKYGKEI
+326 QPEKFGKEI

-340 LERAKIKELRNM
+340 LERAKIKELSNM
-352 FRNKLNIRDPR
+352 FRNRLNIRDPR
-363 FAPQY
+363 FARQY
-368 ALYQALR
+368 AQYQALR

>member
-6 TDISSETSASGGIPA
+6 TDISSETRASGGIPA

-75 PASAAY
+75 PASAAPA
-81 AAQQRATYAAGM
+81 AAQSPSPYGRGITEPATPGA
-93 QQAAAG
+93 
-99 KLSAEDRLM
+99 
-108 LRGVDQNTIAAANSN
+108 VDPN
-123 HGIKNPPASAAY
+123 SAAY

-169 ISRGLMP
+169 ISRGQMP

-187 ATPRQATATAPT
+187 ATPRQATASAPT
-199 ASPDT
+199 GPDT

-212 AEKMLGPD
+212 AEKMLGPE
-220 KFKTFMSMPEAQRNA
+220 KYKVFMSMPEAQRNA
-235 IYSKFVESRTK
+235 IYSKFVESQTK
-246 NAPAVGTAAG
+246 NAPAAGATAGTAAG

-278 NAPVPTSVPTTAG
+278 NAPVPTSSPTTAG
-291 TGTAESM
+291 TGTAENM

-326 QPGKYGKEI
+326 QPEKFGKEI

-340 LERAKIKELRNM
+340 LERAKIKELSNM
-352 FRNKLNIRDPR
+352 FRNRLNIRDPR
-363 FAPQY
+363 FARQY
-368 ALYQALR
+368 AQYQALR